1 MENFN
6 RFLISTLRM
15 EAKIMKRSIFFLIMF
30 TALSMLVSTQAW
42 AVGTVAGTPIEN
54 QAYSDYDDANGN
66 ALPRV
71 YSNTVTTVV
80 SQVGGLL
87 LEPPTASKTGTAG
100 TDVYYAAT
108 VHNEGNGADVYD
120 LSAAN
125 DEGWT
130 TTIYQDDNQDGIWDS
145 ATETTV
151 ITTTGSIAADGQ
163 EYVIIVIGIPS
174 TAGTTTV
181 DTSIATLTATSQF
194 DNSVTASS
202 DFTTTALAASLE
214 ITKTASPTAP
224 EDGDVITY
232 AITGKNL
239 GTEDALNIV
248 FVDVIPTNTTY
259 VADSMR
265 VGPIGGSYATANV
278 ISDASDAPDPGY
290 YNSGSG
296 QVELTWGD
304 EAPYDGTNGGVFYF
318 QVRVDDDVSA
328 GVDISNTGTASYQLV
343 PAGTTYNTQ
352 SNESNVT
359 VDSDAS
365 VLLDPDRS
373 SSGDPS
379 DEIVY
384 AFTVYNN
391 GNATDVIDLTY
402 TSNSGWT
409 YVFWEDVDLNGI
421 PGTDGDYVLTDTDG
435 DGTIDTG
442 GITQGGSL
450 PVLAVVTIPA
460 GTADGT
466 TETAVVTG
474 TSSLEPGDADGSDIE
489 TLTTTVTAPVLSLV
503 KEVSPTG
510 AQPPGTELTYT
521 VTVTNNGTGAAT
533 AVVISDLIPTY
544 TTYKADSISAGSTV
558 GTLTSKTDANDG
570 DGARYDSLSEAV
582 IVPDG
587 SSLSLGPGGTY
598 VLRFTVTID

>member
-1 MENFN
+1 
-6 RFLISTLRM
+6 
-15 EAKIMKRSIFFLIMF
+15 MKRSILFLIMF

-42 AVGTVAGTPIEN
+42 AVGTVAGTLIEN

-71 YSNTVTTVV
+71 YSNTVTTEV

-100 TDVYYAAT
+100 TNVYFAAT
-108 VHNEGNGADVYD
+108 VHNEGNGTDVYD
-120 LSAAN
+120 LSAGN
-125 DEGWT
+125 DKSWI

-145 ATETTV
+145 ATETTE

-163 EYVIIVIGIPS
+163 EYVIVVVSVPGVVPPAPDDS
-174 TAGTTTV
+174 
-181 DTSIATLTATSQF
+181 SIATLTATSQF
-194 DNSVTASS
+194 DNSITDSS
-202 DFTTTALAASLE
+202 DFTTTALDAALE

-239 GTEDALNIV
+239 GSADALNV
-248 FVDVIPTNTTY
+248 NFVDVIPANTTY
-259 VADSMR
+259 VAESMR
-265 VGPIGGSYATANV
+265 VGPVGGSYATAGAQT
-278 ISDASDAPDPGY
+278 DASDGDFGY

-296 QVELTWGD
+296 QVELAWGT
-304 EAPYDGTNGGVFYF
+304 EPAGGAGGVFYF

-328 GVDISNTGTASYQLV
+328 GTDIANTGTANYQLTV
-343 PAGTTYNTQ
+343 GGTTYNTQ

-421 PGTDGDYVLTDTDG
+421 PGTDGDSVLTDTDG

-489 TLTTTVTAPVLSLV
+489 TLTTTVTAPVLGLN
-503 KEVSPTG
+503 KAVSPTG
-510 AQPPGTELTYT
+510 PQPPGTELTYT

-533 AVVISDLIPTY
+533 AVVISDIIPTY
-544 TTYKADSISAGSTV
+544 TTYKAGSISAGSTV

-570 DGARYDSLSEAV
+570 DGARYDSLSGAV

-598 VLRFTVTID
+598 VVRFTVTID